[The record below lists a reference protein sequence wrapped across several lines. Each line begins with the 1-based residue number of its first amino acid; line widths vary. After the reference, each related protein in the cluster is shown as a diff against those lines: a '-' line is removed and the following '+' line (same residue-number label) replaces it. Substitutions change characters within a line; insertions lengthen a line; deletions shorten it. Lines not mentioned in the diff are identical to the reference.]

1 MEFIFEI
8 KGCRNDVCEICITF
22 RLVVFYYFYFFLQN
36 ILLNLRRARIIKV
49 DIKLYTTFSGTVILL
64 FKFSKINI
72 SMIFTAFSCFIIPQ
86 NYIHYR
92 TVISEYITRF
102 ILFKID
108 RLVKLL
114 LSPIRLRIFH
124 KYQKFSMIFFPEYQN
139 HQKVLSQLLN
149 NLRKA
154 F

>member
-22 RLVVFYYFYFFLQN
+22 RLVVFYCLYFFLQN

-49 DIKLYTTFSGTVILL
+49 NIKLNTFSETVILL
-64 FKFSKINI
+64 FKFSKIKI
-72 SMIFTAFSCFIIPQ
+72 SMIFTVLSRFIIPQ

-108 RLVKLL
+108 RLIKLL
-114 LSPIRLRIFH
+114 LSPTCLRIFH

-139 HQKVLSQLLN
+139 HQKVQLSN